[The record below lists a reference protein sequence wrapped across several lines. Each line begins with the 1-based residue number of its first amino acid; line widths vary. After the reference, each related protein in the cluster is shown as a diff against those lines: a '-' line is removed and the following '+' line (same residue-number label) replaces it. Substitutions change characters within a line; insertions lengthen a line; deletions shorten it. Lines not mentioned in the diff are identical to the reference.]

1 MIEYP
6 TYHGW
11 SGIPGSGPRPLAP
24 RMPRRRRRALR
35 RIERD
40 LVASDP
46 RLARLSCFFTQLTA
60 NERMPAAEKIGRWP
74 ARVLVRFV
82 GRARKARRHAP
93 TPDGGCR
100 GKRLGT
106 E

>member
-1 MIEYP
+1 VIEYP

-11 SGIPGSGPRPLAP
+11 SGVPDSGPRPLVP